1 MIGDDD
7 VLRYEN
13 RLCVPDVDD
22 LERELMIE
30 TYQTV
35 YTVYPSFTKM
45 YKDLK
50 VCYWWNKMK
59 AHIVDFVSRYLT
71 C

>member
-1 MIGDDD
+1 VIGDDD

-50 VCYWWNKMK
+50 VCY
-59 AHIVDFVSRYLT
+59 
-71 C
+71 